1 MPNPLVPYASS
12 AVSSVSTVD
21 TQTRK
26 NTLST
31 RTLVLVTTVIIIA
44 IGFST
49 IIGFLL
55 WQSGQQQ
62 KASVQQVLEQTA
74 TASAYSVQ
82 SRIDVALFAAR
93 SLMQSVVSLR
103 ESGLPDRATTEQ
115 ILKSTLK
122 NHPELLSMSL
132 AFEPNAFDGK
142 DAQYAGQP
150 DQDPKG
156 RFVRYVDRDNNG
168 NVALHTLTD
177 YETPGSGDYYL
188 LPRKLQKEV
197 ILEPYSYPYNGV
209 NVLLTSIAVPI
220 MINGK
225 FYGSVTAD
233 FSLATLQKTINDIKP
248 FGGAG
253 YAMMFSSNGNYIAH
267 PDAARITKKLEGD
280 PKLLESIQ
288 SGTPFFSTRMSS
300 FTKTEMMNAYL
311 PITIGNTGTPW
322 MLGVA
327 VPEQV
332 VMAELVRLR
341 YISAF
346 MTLLSILVVSGV
358 ISVILTRKVLRP
370 IGGEPTEAA
379 SIALAVAQGDLTL
392 HIPVQPKDT
401 SSIFYAMSEMQQQ
414 LRNIVE
420 QLMST
425 SESVSHG
432 AAEISAGNVDL
443 ASRTEQQASALEE
456 TAASMEQITATVKQN
471 ADNAHS
477 ATRLTQNAAQIAQRG
492 DEIVSQVVSVMG
504 NIDESSKKISE
515 ITTIISSIA
524 FQTNILALNAAVE
537 AARAGEQG
545 RGFAVVAGEVR
556 SLAQRSASAV
566 KDITALISESAER
579 VGHGVNMVESA
590 GKTMRDM
597 LSAVTSVNDIISEI
611 VAASDEQSRGIS
623 QVTQAVHE
631 MDGVTQQNAALV
643 QQATSA
649 AASLEEQA
657 RQLMQLIQV
666 FRTH

>member
-1 MPNPLVPYASS
+1 MSIELVSHPSS
-12 AVSSVSTVD
+12 
-21 TQTRK
+21 TQTPLSSRPAVGK
-26 NTLST
+26 GKLST
-31 RTLVLVTTVIIIA
+31 RALVLMATVFIIIC
-44 IGFST
+44 GFILT
-49 IIGFLL
+49 IGFLL

-62 KASVQQVLEQTA
+62 KATAQQLLEQTA
-74 TASAYSVQ
+74 YTSAYSVQ
-82 SRIDVALFAAR
+82 NRLDVALFAAR
-93 SLMQSVVSLR
+93 DLVQSVISLR
-103 ESGLPDRATTEQ
+103 EAGAPDRAVAERLLENA
-115 ILKSTLK
+115 LKS
-122 NHPELLSMSL
+122 HPDLLSMSL
-132 AFEPNAFDGK
+132 AWEPNAFDGK
-142 DAQYAGQP
+142 DQQYASQP
-150 DQDPKG
+150 EQDPKG
-156 RFVRYVDRDNNG
+156 RFVRYVDRDNAG
-168 NVALHTLTD
+168 HVALHNLTD

-209 NVLLTSIAVPI
+209 DVLLTSIAVPI
-220 MINGK
+220 IIDGK

-233 FSLATLQKTINDIKP
+233 FSLDTLQKMVNDIEP

-253 YAMMFSSNGNYIAH
+253 YAMMFSSSGSYITH
-267 PDAARITKKLEGD
+267 PDASRITKKLDDD

-288 SGTPFFSTRMSS
+288 SGTPLTSIRMSS
-300 FTKTEMMNAYL
+300 FTHQEMMSAYL

-322 MLGVA
+322 TLGVT

-332 VMAELVRLR
+332 VMAESVRLR
-341 YISAF
+341 YIGAV

-358 ISVILTRKVLRP
+358 ISVIFTRKVLRP

-379 SIALAVAQGDLTL
+379 RIALAVAQGDLTF

-443 ASRTEQQASALEE
+443 ASRTEQQAAALEE

-477 ATRLTQNAAQIAQRG
+477 ATRLTQNAAHIAQRG
-492 DEIVSQVVSVMG
+492 DEIVGQVVSVMG
-504 NIDESSKKISE
+504 SIDDSSKKISE

-556 SLAQRSASAV
+556 SLAQRSADAV
-566 KDITALISESAER
+566 KDITALIGESAER
-579 VGHGVNMVESA
+579 VGHGVSMVENA

-597 LSAVTSVNDIISEI
+597 LAAVTSVNDIMSEI

-643 QQATSA
+643 QQATAA
-649 AASLEEQA
+649 AASLEDQA
-657 RQLMQLIQV
+657 RQLAQLVQV
-666 FRTH
+666 FRIH

>member
-1 MPNPLVPYASS
+1 MSIELISYPSS
-12 AVSSVSTVD
+12 IQTPQVSPSATG
-21 TQTRK
+21 K
-26 NTLST
+26 KTLST
-31 RTLVLVTTVIIIA
+31 RALVLITTVFIITC
-44 IGFST
+44 GFILT
-49 IIGFLL
+49 IGFLL

-62 KASVQQVLEQTA
+62 KTTAQQLLEQTA
-74 TASAYSVQ
+74 YTSAYSVQ
-82 SRIDVALFAAR
+82 NRLDVALFAAR
-93 SLMQSVVSLR
+93 DLVQSVISLR
-103 ESGLPDRATTEQ
+103 EAGAPDRATAELLLKNA
-115 ILKSTLK
+115 LKS
-122 NHPELLSMSL
+122 HPDLLSMSL
-132 AFEPNAFDGK
+132 AWEPNAFDGK
-142 DAQYAGQP
+142 DQQYVSQP
-150 DQDPKG
+150 EQDPKG
-156 RFVRYVDRDNNG
+156 RFVRYVDRDG
-168 NVALHTLTD
+168 SGKVALHNLTD

-209 NVLLTSIAVPI
+209 DVLLTSIAVPI
-220 MINGK
+220 MIEGK

-233 FSLATLQKTINDIKP
+233 FSLDTLQQMVNGIKP
-248 FGGAG
+248 YQGAG
-253 YAMMFSSNGNYIAH
+253 YATMLSASGAYIAH
-267 PDAARITKKLEGD
+267 PDKTRIAKKLEGD
-280 PKLLESIQ
+280 PPLMDSITA
-288 SGTPFFSTRMSS
+288 GKPYTRQRFNS
-300 FTKTEMMNAYL
+300 FTNAEMMNAYV
-311 PITIGNTGTPW
+311 PVTIGNTGTPW
-322 MLGVA
+322 MLGVS

-332 VMAELVRLR
+332 VMAESVRLR
-341 YISAF
+341 YIGAL

-358 ISVILTRKVLRP
+358 IGLIFTRKVLRP
-370 IGGEPTEAA
+370 VGGEPADAA
-379 SIALAVAQGDLTL
+379 AIALAVAQGDLTL

-414 LRNIVE
+414 LRTIVE

-432 AAEISAGNVDL
+432 AVDISAGNVDL
-443 ASRTEQQASALEE
+443 ASRTEQQAAALEE

-477 ATRLTQNAAQIAQRG
+477 ATRLTQNAAHIAQRG
-492 DEIVSQVVSVMG
+492 DEIVSQVVTVMG
-504 NIDESSKKISE
+504 SIDESSKKISE
-515 ITTIISSIA
+515 ITNIISSIA

-566 KDITALISESAER
+566 KDITALIGESAER
-579 VGHGVNMVESA
+579 VGHGVGMVENA

-597 LSAVTSVNDIISEI
+597 LTAVTSVNDIMSEI

-643 QQATSA
+643 QQATAA
-649 AASLEEQA
+649 AASLEDQA
-657 RQLMQLIQV
+657 RQLAQLVQV
-666 FRTH
+666 FRIH